1 METTL
6 KGNHIKTVFYDD
18 YCKNLFIK
26 YKYLDMIEP
35 RIEQFKKNRALC
47 FTDQKTNVKSKLYCD
62 RDYYDV
68 LDSMLN
74 YITEYQ
80 QNNKEVNIITDNENF
95 DFNVSGTSFRQD
107 TIRFIVD
114 YIPNINDYISET
126 YISKFSKLE
135 EDYML
140 NTKIYKYEDVPIF
153 HIDFETEPENPHDC
167 NAVKVLLGTNEYSL
181 EHVGYVPRDINKRFA
196 EVIMSNGS
204 LEVECYINGGDYKIV
219 FDDENIK
226 TGHDDYFISM
236 KIKYKPE

>member
-1 METTL
+1 METTI

-26 YKYLDMIEP
+26 FKYIDMLEL

-62 RDYYDV
+62 QDYYDI

-74 YITEYQ
+74 YIIEYQ
-80 QNNKEVNIITDNENF
+80 QGHRKDDIKTNIETF

-107 TIRFIVD
+107 TIQSMV
-114 YIPNINDYISET
+114 YYLSNINDYISDT
-126 YISKFSKLE
+126 FASDFSQLE
-135 EDYML
+135 DDYML
-140 NTKIYKYEDVPIF
+140 NTKIYKYEDIPIF

-167 NAVKVLLGTNEYSL
+167 NAVKVFLGINEYSL
-181 EHVGYVPRDINKRFA
+181 EHIGYVPHDINERFA

-204 LEVECYINGGDYKIV
+204 LEVECYINGGDYKVV

-226 TGHDDYFISM
+226 TGHDDYYVSM
-236 KIKYKPE
+236 KIKYKPV